1 MQHDLF
7 RRKLTFG
14 ISSIIA
20 EYWVLKAFEDST
32 KTGKALRHDGF
43 LLAEAKFNEWQP
55 ILAQMAQMRLDAGLD
70 GEDDDDDGMGGAR
83 RGGGILKMGEV
94 YNKLMSRHR
103 R

>member
-1 MQHDLF
+1 MIAVCALLNF
-7 RRKLTFG
+7 PL
-14 ISSIIA
+14 A

-55 ILAQMAQMRLDAGLD
+55 ILAQMAQMRLEAGLD
-70 GEDDDDDGMGGAR
+70 DEDDNDEASRMGGG
-83 RGGGILKMGEV
+83 RGVLKMGEV

>member
-1 MQHDLF
+1 MQ
-7 RRKLTFG
+7 
-14 ISSIIA
+14 IA

-55 ILAQMAQMRLDAGLD
+55 ILAQMAQMRIDAGLD
-70 GEDDDDDGMGGAR
+70 GEDDDDQAGRMGGA

-94 YNKLMSRHR
+94 YSKLMSRHR